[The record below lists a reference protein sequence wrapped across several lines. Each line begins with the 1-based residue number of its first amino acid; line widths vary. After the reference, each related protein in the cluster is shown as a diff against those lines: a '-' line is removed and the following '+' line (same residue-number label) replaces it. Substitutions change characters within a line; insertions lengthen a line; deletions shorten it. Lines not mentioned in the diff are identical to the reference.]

1 MVGSA
6 VPCPDQGTDYSI
18 SNLKMS
24 VLSMDVDCGI
34 SILQIETYTKFIC
47 SNLPYV
53 NSPSNS
59 LIENSIVGW

>member
-6 VPCPDQGTDYSI
+6 VPCPDQGTDYLI

-24 VLSMDVDCGI
+24 VLGMDVNCGI
-34 SILQIETYTKFIC
+34 SILQIETYMKFIY
-47 SNLPYV
+47 SNLSYV
-53 NSPSNS
+53 NSLSNS